1 MKHDNKGF
9 KKIITILL
17 LLILIAGGNNLSAQQ
32 PALLSNPATETLEL
46 KAGWNWLSF
55 PRLERTDNNPAPAIQ
70 LLERIN
76 YFPNVY
82 LTLTDQYKNKVIW
95 DEYGWTADF
104 VNVMSTNGY
113 ILEMEL
119 TDAEAPYAT
128 LYGARLDPAT
138 PITLY
143 AGQENWIGYFIP
155 EAQMPLDAFPAATLA
170 HITSIKA
177 QNWAMIRQEAD
188 PEWFIKGR
196 VMPIQYGDMVKVT
209 VDQTVDFSWNQ
220 PAEAAEEM
228 ALLVTDYYSYEEQA
242 DYMPLFV
249 EMDAESDI
257 QEIAVLANGEVR
269 GAAVRESG
277 DTLVQVSAY
286 LDGVPAG
293 TPLTFETWSGLKS
306 APAAPGSYDIH
317 NQYTGIWEARALYK
331 GENASYQ
338 RVSLK
343 ATATQLPAI
352 TAGSITC
359 APNPF
364 SSHTT
369 FTIRI
374 DQTALVRLLILD
386 INGNL
391 VRELTNGTMPEGL
404 YQVTWD
410 GTGANGSPVNDGIY
424 HFSFTINQKQQA
436 SGKMVLIK

>member
-46 KAGWNWLSF
+46 KAGLNWLSF
-55 PRLERTDNNPAPAIQ
+55 PRLERAYNNPAPVVPV
-70 LLERIN
+70 LERIN
-76 YFPNVY
+76 YFPNIY
-82 LTLTDQYKNKVIW
+82 LTLNDKSDNIITWNGIEWSGYLQYV
-95 DEYGWTADF
+95 T
-104 VNVMSTNGY
+104 STGGY
-113 ILEMEL
+113 QLDLAL
-119 TDAEAPYAT
+119 TDAESPYIT
-128 LYGARLDPAT
+128 LYGARLDPST

-143 AGQENWIGYFIP
+143 SGQENWIGYFIP

-170 HITSIKA
+170 RITSIKA

-196 VMPIQYGDMVKVT
+196 IMPIQYGDMVKVS
-209 VDQTVDFSWNQ
+209 VDQTIDFSWNQ
-220 PAEAAEEM
+220 PTEAAEEM
-228 ALLVTDYYSYEEQA
+228 ALLVPDYYNYEEQA
-242 DYMPLFV
+242 DYLPLFV
-249 EMDAESDI
+249 EMDAGSDI

-269 GAAVRESG
+269 GAAVRENN

-293 TPLTFETWSGLKS
+293 TPLSFETWSGYKS
-306 APAAPGSYDIH
+306 APAAPGSYAIH
-317 NQYTGIWEARALYK
+317 NQHTGVWEARALYK
-331 GENASYQ
+331 GENAAYQ

-343 ATATQLPAI
+343 TPATQLPAI

-374 DQTALVRLLILD
+374 DQTAPVRLLILD

-391 VRELTNGTMPEGL
+391 VRELTNGTMPAGL
-404 YQVTWD
+404 YKVSWD
-410 GTGANGSPVNDGIY
+410 GTGANGNPMNDGIY

-436 SGKMVLIK
+436 SGKVVLIK